1 MEQLGI
7 VLYAMNDARSDALR
21 PSNALIRELS
31 IAGKPHNEK
40 GVILFLFEESV
51 FIKSL
56 NEFVETRDEIIL
68 FHIQII
74 IVEVSGFEPK
84 LTEPKSVV
92 RPLHYT
98 SIP

>member
-40 GVILFLFEESV
+40 GVILFFLEESV
-51 FIKSL
+51 FIKCL
-56 NEFVETRDEIIL
+56 NKLVEARDEIIL
-68 FHIQII
+68 IHF
-74 IVEVSGFEPK
+74 
-84 LTEPKSVV
+84 KS
-92 RPLHYT
+92 
-98 SIP
+98 